1 MTLPHGSVAKLRPF
15 IVAEDW
21 RPVVLADQADVKP
34 LVAPKKQ
41 QLELFAA

>member
-1 MTLPHGSVAKLRPF
+1 VKIRPF

-21 RPVVLADQADVKP
+21 RPVMLTDRAELKP
-34 LVAPKKQ
+34 LVAPKRE